1 MDELEV
7 EMELIYELVVDD
19 SEDDL
24 EDAWFQSS
32 AEQIASIEDA
42 PRRQATLGGRVL
54 RLIGWRETDAIAA

>member
-19 SEDDL
+19 EDDL
-24 EDAWFQSS
+24 EEAWFQSS
-32 AEQIASIEDA
+32 AEQLASIEDA
-42 PRRQATLGGRVL
+42 PRQRATLGGRVL